1 MRVGECPFTFLTPK
15 EQQICC
21 EECDKLQPYN
31 EQQFVDK
38 NRLERAGFTIYFVK
52 IILLKSDNCALA
64 LRKWLFCAAKPTL
77 LPYKTAAFGMQNN
90 RFYNALIAR

>member
-52 IILLKSDNCALA
+52 IILLKSDNCTLA
-64 LRKWLFCAAKPTL
+64 LQKRRFCVAKQPL
-77 LPYKTAAFGMQNN
+77 LPCKTYAFTM
-90 RFYNALIAR
+90 